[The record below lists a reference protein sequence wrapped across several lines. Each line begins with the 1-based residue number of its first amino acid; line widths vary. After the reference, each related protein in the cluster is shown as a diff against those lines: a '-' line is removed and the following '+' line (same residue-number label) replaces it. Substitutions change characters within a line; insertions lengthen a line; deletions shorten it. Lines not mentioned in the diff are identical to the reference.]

1 MFEDRRSYLKW
12 YWISSIADLGNWHI
26 LISTFHNEL
35 KIKKPTKHTSKTN
48 AANNDNFV
56 KVYVID
62 NGNSYGVFSRIK
74 HDVAHTLF
82 SGNMISQIILVVE
95 RLMTIFARMNVGL
108 CMLDGHVPI
117 HTTGKI
123 RHHVAEL
130 ALKYFSAFIVNSFAN
145 VFIGRRLVIPTKT
158 WIASLSLSMIS
169 RIRIGCHMFNIWNK
183 SLMIQKCVTLWQSLF
198 IMIILD
204 M

>member
-1 MFEDRRSYLKW
+1 
-12 YWISSIADLGNWHI
+12 
-26 LISTFHNEL
+26 
-35 KIKKPTKHTSKTN
+35 
-48 AANNDNFV
+48 
-56 KVYVID
+56 
-62 NGNSYGVFSRIK
+62 
-74 HDVAHTLF
+74 
-82 SGNMISQIILVVE
+82 MISQIILVVE

-108 CMLDGHVPI
+108 GMLDGHVPI

-169 RIRIGCHMFNIWNK
+169 RIRIGSHMFNIWNK
-183 SLMIQKCVTLWQSLF
+183 SWMIQKHVTFWQSF
-198 IMIILD
+198 IHHDHIRYVIAAVEISKQNLALVIGEILRFLHKTFFVITK
-204 M
+204 MLMNNSVVPF